1 MFYKSI
7 LKKLELLEE
16 YFKNYV
22 KDLSNTKNNIL
33 CKQDLIYDQVI
44 NNNGDIEIVL
54 SKIEDVSQKLNSIYF
69 DNQII
74 KHQLY
79 LENELKKSIENI
91 DNLSIMIHNTI
102 ESINYTIY
110 SIENK

>member
-1 MFYKSI
+1 M
-7 LKKLELLEE
+7 
-16 YFKNYV
+16 V
-22 KDLSNTKNNIL
+22 
-33 CKQDLIYDQVI
+33 
-44 NNNGDIEIVL
+44 
-54 SKIEDVSQKLNSIYF
+54 KIENIELKLNSIYF
-69 DNQII
+69 DNQTI
-74 KHQLY
+74 KHQLH